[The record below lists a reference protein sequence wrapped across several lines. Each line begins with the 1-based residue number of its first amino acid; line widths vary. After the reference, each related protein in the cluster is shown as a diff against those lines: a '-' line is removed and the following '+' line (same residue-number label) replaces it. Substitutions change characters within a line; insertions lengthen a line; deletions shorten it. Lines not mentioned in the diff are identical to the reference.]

1 VTLHRRNENGAR
13 RAPFVTAVSEPQV
26 GIEPTT
32 ARLRIEC
39 STPELLWHHLV
50 WFHALARTRTAT
62 PCGTT
67 PSRWRVYQFHH
78 QGKPTCSCVL
88 RHSQPAI
95 RYQLS
100 EIRNMRTVV
109 PHPDPN
115 RVNCE
120 LSNTGATG
128 LEPATSRVT
137 VECSNQTE
145 LRPQHLLPFQ
155 TSALQPIT
163 TFAARTPVPR

>member
-1 VTLHRRNENGAR
+1 MACLPISPPGQTDLLVVLLHS
-13 RAPFVTAVSEPQV
+13 P
-26 GIEPTT
+26 
-32 ARLRIEC
+32 
-39 STPELLWHHLV
+39 
-50 WFHALARTRTAT
+50 
-62 PCGTT
+62 
-67 PSRWRVYQFHH
+67 
-78 QGKPTCSCVL
+78 
-88 RHSQPAI
+88 PAI

-155 TSALQPIT
+155 TSGFQPIT